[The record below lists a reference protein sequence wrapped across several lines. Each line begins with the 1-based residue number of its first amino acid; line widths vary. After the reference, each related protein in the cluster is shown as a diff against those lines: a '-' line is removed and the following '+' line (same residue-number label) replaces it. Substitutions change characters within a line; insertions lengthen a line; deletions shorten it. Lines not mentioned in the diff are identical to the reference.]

1 MTVDITL
8 DVSKNFFN
16 HYINSSYLNIS
27 KKKVS
32 EILRNVGTETGRIGN
47 WFKNYFIVFRE
58 CLMVI
63 FLFITLLY
71 INYEITLLSSFT
83 LFISLFL
90 FYFPIKK
97 FIYSLGSKSIIFRG
111 KVVDNILNS
120 FSGFIDIL
128 IYNQKKNSS
137 NYFNGV
143 LRNSL
148 KYEMYKNI
156 ISSSPRY
163 FFEIIILIVL
173 FLIILV
179 SLYLGTKPI
188 DSIVLELTFFSVV
201 FLRMLPSFS
210 LITSNI
216 SQAKFN
222 YPSLLLVS
230 KELKNKRF
238 QKKYKNIIFNLETNE
253 VLKCKNIEF
262 KYDENNKILS
272 NFNFNLNLND
282 LIVLKAP
289 SGKGKTTFLN
299 IISGLIIPTKGLI
312 QMNKSYEK
320 KKVFSYVN
328 QSPYFINSSVL
339 NNITF
344 QDQIRKVDL
353 NKLNKCLKIT
363 LLDKIFK
370 KKKIRLNRIIGSGG
384 LSLSG
389 GQRQR
394 LAIARAIYF
403 SSKIL
408 ILDEATSQLDLK
420 SEKKIIKN
428 LKNSKLFD
436 AIILISHKSIDK
448 SLISRTIEI

>member
-1 MTVDITL
+1 MYKKFLNKKNFNALRINIFLSFISSILETISIATLPLLFGLLINANLNLEKFIPFNSEVLIKFNNLGSADKILIAMIFIAILFLTKIFFTMIVIYRENKMTVDITL

-71 INYEITLLSSFT
+71 INYKITLLSSFT

-163 FFEIIILIVL
+163 FFEIIILITL

-230 KELKNKRF
+230 
-238 QKKYKNIIFNLETNE
+238 
-253 VLKCKNIEF
+253 
-262 KYDENNKILS
+262 
-272 NFNFNLNLND
+272 
-282 LIVLKAP
+282 
-289 SGKGKTTFLN
+289 
-299 IISGLIIPTKGLI
+299 
-312 QMNKSYEK
+312 
-320 KKVFSYVN
+320 
-328 QSPYFINSSVL
+328 
-339 NNITF
+339 
-344 QDQIRKVDL
+344 
-353 NKLNKCLKIT
+353 
-363 LLDKIFK
+363 
-370 KKKIRLNRIIGSGG
+370 
-384 LSLSG
+384 
-389 GQRQR
+389 
-394 LAIARAIYF
+394 
-403 SSKIL
+403 
-408 ILDEATSQLDLK
+408 
-420 SEKKIIKN
+420 
-428 LKNSKLFD
+428 
-436 AIILISHKSIDK
+436 
-448 SLISRTIEI
+448 